1 MSKTYIGDESKVVK
15 EDLETKKE
23 LQTSL
28 IRYADLLRDQ
38 LDLVLLQN
46 DLFDYK
52 IQKHR
57 EAFEKAAK
65 NNNKQS
71 QWMNEWKT
79 HLCWIFFDLPNKID
93 RFILLWI
100 FYWKK
105 CLFFSRNSSA
115 YYILL
120 NIVFLVNEIAGDF
133 QNSTDIL

>member
-71 QWMNEWKT
+71 Q
-79 HLCWIFFDLPNKID
+79 
-93 RFILLWI
+93 
-100 FYWKK
+100 
-105 CLFFSRNSSA
+105 
-115 YYILL
+115 
-120 NIVFLVNEIAGDF
+120 
-133 QNSTDIL
+133 